1 MGADN
6 PQFFS
11 LLGTHFTVNGGK
23 DFLIGC
29 FHAFGTKDRHIGDFL
44 RRIGEDTTDN
54 VGRSFTEDI
63 GENAVELQIGNG
75 QTILRTVLFAC
86 GIVCEFYVVAY
97 KVTKLTDVG
106 GRNKAAGNKVVLE
119 NVGNPLSILF
129 VGFLAANRFDILGV
143 CQNDFAVRFKDVVN
157 WNLVLSRAFHTDITA
172 VVLQKPR

>member
-63 GENAVELQIGNG
+63 GEKAVELQIGNG

-86 GIVCEFYVVAY
+86 GIVCEFYV
-97 KVTKLTDVG
+97 
-106 GRNKAAGNKVVLE
+106 
-119 NVGNPLSILF
+119 
-129 VGFLAANRFDILGV
+129 
-143 CQNDFAVRFKDVVN
+143 
-157 WNLVLSRAFHTDITA
+157 
-172 VVLQKPR
+172 

>member
-1 MGADN
+1 M
-6 PQFFS
+6 
-11 LLGTHFTVNGGK
+11 
-23 DFLIGC
+23 
-29 FHAFGTKDRHIGDFL
+29 
-44 RRIGEDTTDN
+44 TDN

-129 VGFLAANRFDILGV
+129 FLPRIALTYLGCARTIL
-143 CQNDFAVRFKDVVN
+143 QSD
-157 WNLVLSRAFHTDITA
+157 SRM
-172 VVLQKPR
+172 L